1 MRGEAWSEDL
11 ERGVSLQAP
20 DDVQILHSGL
30 ILSPLRNK
38 TIIERNN
45 AVSDIRQNTTMA
57 TKDRE
62 ADFHAKAQAKKFRFR
77 RNVMQMARMLK
88 CMSGCNPLSYRGYGC
103 YCGYMGSG
111 QPVDDIDRCCLQ
123 HDWCYAFISCPQTLI
138 YFVPYTWQCMN
149 PGAAHCG
156 VASMP
161 GVSQKCATQLFHGPR
176 VRGDPTMDT
185 VHRRVRSTDRDART
199 LSEGRIGRRCAFN
212 IATFRIG
219 EARVSPQA

>member
-1 MRGEAWSEDL
+1 MIKRLWRIKDTRPL
-11 ERGVSLQAP
+11 NLGVFCCLICLS
-20 DDVQILHSGL
+20 SGL
-30 ILSPLRNK
+30 ILTPLRNR
-38 TIIERNN
+38 TITTKDYET
-45 AVSDIRQNTTMA
+45 SDIRRNTVLA

-62 ADFHAKAQAKKFRFR
+62 TEFHSKPQTKKFRIR

-161 GVSQKCATQLFHGPR
+161 GVSQKCATQLCECDREFARCVSNYPCPR
-176 VRGDPTMDT
+176 KKPGCKASNYIMLQTISNND
-185 VHRRVRSTDRDART
+185 
-199 LSEGRIGRRCAFN
+199 I
-212 IATFRIG
+212 
-219 EARVSPQA
+219 